1 MVYDLIVKII
11 SNVICVYC
19 PVVCHIIA
27 TNVQVFM
34 KKGEFG
40 KRLPVT
46 GAGFCS
52 KVELL
57 PTAS

>member
-1 MVYDLIVKII
+1 MAFIVSPKRFR
-11 SNVICVYC
+11 V
-19 PVVCHIIA
+19 A

-40 KRLPVT
+40 TRPPVT

-52 KVELL
+52 KAELIQ
-57 PTAS
+57 TAS

>member
-1 MVYDLIVKII
+1 MSWQL
-11 SNVICVYC
+11 S
-19 PVVCHIIA
+19 VCSGSIA

-34 KKGEFG
+34 KKGKFG
-40 KRLPVT
+40 TRLPVT